1 MRKTVIALAMSGVL
15 LTAACGQDEGEGALE
30 QATVAADGAA
40 SAARQRQQDEGGTTT
55 STTAEDEGDERAE
68 GDDGDT
74 VVVDGSEV
82 DESSVGAGSTSS
94 GDAVPCETP
103 TPALRQRAADAPPVD
118 APDAPDAPS
127 CGPTPEPV
135 LGTGDVQ
142 VTLRWE
148 SNADVD
154 LHVFEPDGSEIY
166 FAEPG
171 PTSTGGQLDVDSNV
185 GCEQEASVENAFW
198 PTGGAPT
205 GDYRIEVV
213 GYQVDGCG
221 SGAYTV
227 TATVRGEEVLSET
240 GEVGED
246 ETDSYDFSA

>member
-15 LTAACGQDEGEGALE
+15 LTAACGGQDEGEGALE
-30 QATVAADGAA
+30 QATVAAEGAA
-40 SAARQRQQDEGGTTT
+40 SSARRAQQDDDTTT
-55 STTAEDEGDERAE
+55 STTAPEQGESGGDAESE
-68 GDDGDT
+68 GDDGGDT
-74 VVVDGSEV
+74 VVIEGSEV
-82 DESSVGAGSTSS
+82 NESSIGDGST
-94 GDAVPCETP
+94 GGTATPCEAP
-103 TPALRQRAADAPPVD
+103 VPALRQRTADAPPD
-118 APDAPDAPS
+118 ADTPD
-127 CGPTPEPV
+127 CGPTPEPE

-148 SNADVD
+148 SSADVD

-198 PTGGAPT
+198 PTGGAPE

-227 TATVRGEEVLSET
+227 TATVRGEEVLVES

-246 ETDSYDFSA
+246 EVDSYEFSA